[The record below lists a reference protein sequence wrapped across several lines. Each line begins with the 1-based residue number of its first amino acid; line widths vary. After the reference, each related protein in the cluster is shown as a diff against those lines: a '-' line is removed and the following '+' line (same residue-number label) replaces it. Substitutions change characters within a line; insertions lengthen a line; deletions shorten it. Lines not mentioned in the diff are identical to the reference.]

1 MNIYLTLLKKGALFV
16 VKGAFFLIKFQSCGG
31 KKMVYEIKCSW
42 CQKPMGTKEGE
53 ETEFAVAMKKKGLSV
68 VSHSICPE
76 CREVVAIEHGLN
88 NKGGENNG

>member
-1 MNIYLTLLKKGALFV
+1 
-16 VKGAFFLIKFQSCGG
+16 
-31 KKMVYEIKCSW
+31 MVYEIKCSW
-42 CQKPMGTKEGE
+42 CGKQMGTKEGE

-76 CREVVAIEHGLN
+76 CREAVAIEHGLN